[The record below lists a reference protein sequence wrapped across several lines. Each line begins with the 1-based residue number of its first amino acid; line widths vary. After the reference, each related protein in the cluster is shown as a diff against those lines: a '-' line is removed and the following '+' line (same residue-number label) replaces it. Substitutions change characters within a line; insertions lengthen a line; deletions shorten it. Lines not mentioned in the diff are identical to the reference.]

1 LDDPFRVDAKTRFVG
16 QERHD
21 DLAEEAHRV
30 LVEVLGER
38 FVKPLFD
45 LGLLE
50 ELVEDAKCLD
60 PAAKTVPGTARAPA
74 PSGFKLGC
82 FTSHGYLFGLAT

>member
-21 DLAEEAHRV
+21 DLAEEADGVLIEVRGER
-30 LVEVLGER
+30 LVEPR
-38 FVKPLFD
+38 FD

-50 ELVEDAKCLD
+50 ELVKDGKGLD
-60 PAAKTVPGTARAPA
+60 PTAIATFRPA
-74 PSGFKLGC
+74 CWIPRYTRLKHIHLCNFQP
-82 FTSHGYLFGLAT
+82 